1 MIIRHERPDPAFS
14 YRVQASLLL
23 QTGPD
28 AFLEV
33 REWSPEGCMAPE
45 GWPDGGGAGTLTIPF
60 QGIFLSFN
68 IDLPDA
74 NPGDFV
80 PFSGLN
86 GRAQELLRHFHQSII
101 GGRMSSLD
109 GVIRSIDRP
118 VDLVPMTQTEEDGG
132 RVPARPGRRLGQT
145 LRSVAIY
152 GALGFLLW
160 TALWS
165 HAWERLNTL
174 PLQSGRYETFDAD
187 AGLATGSGWI
197 DHRHAINVFV
207 GMEAT
212 MSLNVGGKIF
222 DLPAVVIDVYTDREP
237 EGRAK
242 SGYIVELIANT
253 EDIGSSRGLSVPAEL
268 GGPADIRLH
277 SPMLLPFDRLSG
289 SHDTSSALAARH
301 VPQLVPSDEE

>member
-33 REWSPEGCMAPE
+33 REWSPEGFTAPD

-74 NPGDFV
+74 SPGDFV
-80 PFSGLN
+80 TFSGLN
-86 GRAQELLRHFHQSII
+86 GRAEELLRHFHQAIT
-101 GGRMSSLD
+101 GGRMSSIN
-109 GVIRSIDRP
+109 GVIQSIDRP

-132 RVPARPGRRLGQT
+132 RVPARPRRRLGQT
-145 LRSVAIY
+145 LKSVAIY
-152 GALGFLLW
+152 GALGVLLW
-160 TALWS
+160 AALWS
-165 HAWERLNTL
+165 HAWERLTSL
-174 PLQSGRYETFDAD
+174 PLQSGRYETYDAD
-187 AGLATGSGWI
+187 AALATGSGWI

-207 GMEAT
+207 GMDAT
-212 MSLNVGGKIF
+212 MSLNVGGEIF
-222 DLPAVVIDVYTDREP
+222 ELPAVVVDVYTDREP

-242 SGYIVELIANT
+242 SGYIVEVIA
-253 EDIGSSRGLSVPAEL
+253 DAQDLRSSQGLTVPAEL

-277 SPMLLPFDRLSG
+277 SPMFPPFDGLTG
-289 SHDTSSALAARH
+289 DGGAALALDASH
-301 VPQLVPSDEE
+301 VPGLGPDHAD